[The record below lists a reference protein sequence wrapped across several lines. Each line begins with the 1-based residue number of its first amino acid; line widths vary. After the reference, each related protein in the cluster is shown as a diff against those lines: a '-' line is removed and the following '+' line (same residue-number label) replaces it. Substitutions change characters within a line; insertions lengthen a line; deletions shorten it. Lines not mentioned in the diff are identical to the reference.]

1 MSDMVL
7 EKRAGALWGCK
18 DAKARF
24 SLVGEASSDQF
35 QLNFT
40 SEKASFTSSSPTATT
55 KEKPCDS
62 KSIIS
67 PCFQTSH
74 SMNNTIEPRLI
85 ALLNDAPCES
95 YNISPSLE
103 LPPLHDP
110 NILKASGRPLLLEP
124 DASKRNGK
132 PSTNSQLAP
141 KHKPLIPPLEDDEKT
156 QKGSETKQKHGKT
169 AADRALGNS
178 SPQSLRKILD
188 NNTDSTVAVT
198 SKKRNIVETSKD
210 DFVQLPQPPK
220 KHKAAKQVVPPIII
234 GLFEPPPQAAL
245 FPPIASSSFHDSHG
259 RNSLNT
265 VLPKVTE
272 LKENSRKDSSNNIEK
287 AEPSQKKGQKKDV
300 RPRKKWTEDE
310 TSNLLLGVHKHGI
323 GNWTDILEDPSF
335 SFNGRSAIDLKDRF
349 RTCCPAELRGKTT
362 GTKSTQGA
370 EGSKQKAKSKSS
382 LMSENILIEDDEIG
396 TSSTGGDSNATKQR
410 KSRAHRKRLE
420 DLAQLGIEGPF
431 QKSGRRQRRLFSE
444 DEDRAILEGYE
455 IYGPAWTQIQRDP
468 RLNLQTRQPT
478 DLRDR
483 FRNKH
488 PDKFRSEN
496 KADSGKP
503 SLNQS
508 PPSFP
513 STDGRGKE
521 NVMPTLNQYTSPFIP
536 QGHEMNLHMN
546 ENFGKDNSSGSAA
559 QGSSLHN
566 LSSREGLRIQEIIS
580 SEQEISKALPLQN
593 HTSMFN
599 FKDTDVTFG
608 DQTGMDSSDSLPYT
622 QSFDWNS
629 GISAPFSNN
638 IGEMDISRLLLD
650 ESWPDIPSSSSK
662 EKQSYTDINSIITSS
677 AEPLHNGPSFFNML
691 NDPDQIDD
699 PFG

>member
-1 MSDMVL
+1 
-7 EKRAGALWGCK
+7 
-18 DAKARF
+18 
-24 SLVGEASSDQF
+24 
-35 QLNFT
+35 
-40 SEKASFTSSSPTATT
+40 
-55 KEKPCDS
+55 
-62 KSIIS
+62 
-67 PCFQTSH
+67 
-74 SMNNTIEPRLI
+74 MNNTIEPRLI
-85 ALLNDAPCES
+85 ALLNDEPSES
-95 YNISPSLE
+95 NISPSLE

-124 DASKRNGK
+124 DTSKRNGK
-132 PSTNSQLAP
+132 PSSNSQLSP
-141 KHKPLIPPLEDDEKT
+141 KHKSLIPSLDDDEKIL
-156 QKGSETKQKHGKT
+156 KGGEAKQKPAKT
-169 AADRALGNS
+169 SADRALGNS

-188 NNTDSTVAVT
+188 DDTTTTVAAT

-220 KHKAAKQVVPPIII
+220 KQKAAKQVVPPIII

-272 LKENSRKDSSNNIEK
+272 LKDNTRNSSHAKEK
-287 AEPSQKKGQKKDV
+287 AEPPPTKAVKKDV
-300 RPRKKWTEDE
+300 RPRKKWTEEE
-310 TSNLLLGVHKHGI
+310 TSNLLLGVYRHGV
-323 GNWTDILEDPSF
+323 GNWTDILEDSKY

-349 RTCCPAELRGKTT
+349 RTCCPAELRGKAASI
-362 GTKSTQGA
+362 KSNQGSVA
-370 EGSKQKAKSKSS
+370 SKHKTKSKSS
-382 LMSENILIEDDEIG
+382 LMSENILIDDDEIG
-396 TSSTGGDSNATKQR
+396 AGNAKENRKATKQCKAR
-410 KSRAHRKRLE
+410 THRKRLE
-420 DLAQLGIEGPF
+420 DLVQLGIEGPF
-431 QKSGRRQRRLFSE
+431 QKSKRRERRAFSD

-455 IYGPAWTQIQRDP
+455 IYGPAWTRIQRDP
-468 RLNLQTRQPT
+468 RLNLQSRQPT

-488 PDKFRSEN
+488 PEKFRNED
-496 KADSGKP
+496 KPDPGKQT
-503 SLNQS
+503 LNRCS
-508 PPSFP
+508 PTLT

-521 NVMPTLNQYTSPFIP
+521 NVMPTLNQYTSPLIP
-536 QGHEMNLHMN
+536 QGPEMIGHVN
-546 ENFGKDNSSGSAA
+546 ESLGKDTSSGSATH
-559 QGSSLHN
+559 GSSLHT
-566 LSSREGLRIQEIIS
+566 LATREGLRIQEIIS
-580 SEQEISKALPLQN
+580 SEQGTSRALPLQN

-599 FKDTDVTFG
+599 FKDNDVSFG
-608 DQTGMDSSDSLPYT
+608 DQSGMDPSDSLPYT

-650 ESWPDIPSSSSK
+650 ESWPDISSSSSK
-662 EKQSYTDINSIITSS
+662 EKQSYTDINSIISSS

>member
-1 MSDMVL
+1 
-7 EKRAGALWGCK
+7 
-18 DAKARF
+18 
-24 SLVGEASSDQF
+24 
-35 QLNFT
+35 
-40 SEKASFTSSSPTATT
+40 
-55 KEKPCDS
+55 
-62 KSIIS
+62 
-67 PCFQTSH
+67 
-74 SMNNTIEPRLI
+74 MNNTIEPRLI
-85 ALLNDAPCES
+85 ALLNDASSES
-95 YNISPSLE
+95 YISPSLE

-132 PSTNSQLAP
+132 PSTDSQLAT
-141 KHKPLIPPLEDDEKT
+141 KHKPLIPPLDEDEKIL
-156 QKGSETKQKHGKT
+156 KGSEAKQKHTKT

-188 NNTDSTVAVT
+188 DDTTTTVAGP

-220 KHKAAKQVVPPIII
+220 KQKAAKQVVPPIII

-272 LKENSRKDSSNNIEK
+272 VKENMRKDSSHDKGNS
-287 AEPSQKKGQKKDV
+287 EPSQTKVLRKDV
-300 RPRKKWTEDE
+300 RPRKKWTEEE
-310 TSNLLLGVHKHGI
+310 TSNLLLGVYKHGV
-323 GNWTDILEDPSF
+323 GNWTDILEDSNY

-349 RTCCPAELRGKTT
+349 RTCCPTELRGKVAA
-362 GTKSTQGA
+362 TKSNQGSV
-370 EGSKQKAKSKSS
+370 ESKPKTKSKSS
-382 LMSENILIEDDEIG
+382 LMSENILIEDDEV
-396 TSSTGGDSNATKQR
+396 SVSNANQTRGSIKQHKAR
-410 KSRAHRKRLE
+410 THRKRLE
-420 DLAQLGIEGPF
+420 DLVHLGIEGPF
-431 QKSGRRQRRLFSE
+431 QKSKRRERRVFSE
-444 DEDRAILEGYE
+444 DEDKAILEGYE
-455 IYGPAWTQIQRDP
+455 LYGPAWTRIQRDP
-468 RLNLQTRQPT
+468 RLNLQSRQPT

-488 PDKFRSEN
+488 PERFRNEDK
-496 KADSGKP
+496 AVPGKQI
-503 SLNQS
+503 SKRCS
-508 PPSFP
+508 PAFP

-521 NVMPTLNQYTSPFIP
+521 NMMPTLNQYTPPFIL
-536 QGHEMNLHMN
+536 QGPEMAGHVN
-546 ENFGKDNSSGSAA
+546 EGPGRDNSSSSAA
-559 QGSSLHN
+559 HGSSLHN
-566 LSSREGLRIQEIIS
+566 LASREGLRIQEIIS
-580 SEQEISKALPLQN
+580 SEQEVSKALPLQN
-593 HTSMFN
+593 HNSIFN
-599 FKDTDVTFG
+599 FKDNDVTFG
-608 DQTGMDSSDSLPYT
+608 DQNGMDSSDSLPYT
-622 QSFDWNS
+622 QSFDWSS

>member
-1 MSDMVL
+1 
-7 EKRAGALWGCK
+7 
-18 DAKARF
+18 
-24 SLVGEASSDQF
+24 
-35 QLNFT
+35 
-40 SEKASFTSSSPTATT
+40 
-55 KEKPCDS
+55 
-62 KSIIS
+62 
-67 PCFQTSH
+67 
-74 SMNNTIEPRLI
+74 MNKTIEPRLI
-85 ALLNDAPCES
+85 SLLNDAPSES

-124 DASKRNGK
+124 DAIKRTGK

-141 KHKPLIPPLEDDEKT
+141 PKHKSLIHPLDDDEKT
-156 QKGSETKQKHGKT
+156 QKGSDIKQKHGKT
-169 AADRALGNS
+169 IADRTLGHS

-188 NNTDSTVAVT
+188 DNTDSAVIVA

-220 KHKAAKQVVPPIII
+220 KQKAAKQVVPPIII

-272 LKENSRKDSSNNIEK
+272 LKDKSREESSNKNEK
-287 AEPSQKKGQKKDV
+287 AEPSQKKAQKKDV
-300 RPRKKWTEDE
+300 RPRKKWTEEE
-310 TSNLLLGVHKHGI
+310 TSNLLLGVQKHGV
-323 GNWTDILEDPSF
+323 GCWTDILEDTSF

-349 RTCCPAELRGKTT
+349 RTCCPPELGGKRT
-362 GTKSTQGA
+362 GTKSSQGPA
-370 EGSKQKAKSKSS
+370 GTKQKAKSKSS
-382 LMSENILIEDDEIG
+382 LMSENILIEEEEIG
-396 TSSTGGDSNATKQR
+396 ISSAGGDTNVTNQR
-410 KSRAHRKRLE
+410 KSRAHRKKLE
-420 DLAQLGIEGPF
+420 DWACLGIEGPF
-431 QKSGRRQRRLFSE
+431 QKSGRRQRRPFSE
-444 DEDRAILEGYE
+444 EEDRAILEGYE
-455 IYGPAWTQIQRDP
+455 IYGPSWAEIQRDS
-468 RLNLQTRQPT
+468 RLNLQSRQPT

-483 FRNKH
+483 YRNKN

-496 KADSGKP
+496 KSESGKP
-503 SLNQS
+503 GLNRS
-508 PPSFP
+508 PPGFP

-521 NVMPTLNQYTSPFIP
+521 NVMPTLNQYTSPFLL
-536 QGHEMNLHMN
+536 QGPEMNGHMN
-546 ENFGKDNSSGSAA
+546 DSLGKDMSSGSAPH
-559 QGSSLHN
+559 GPSLHN
-566 LSSREGLRIQEIIS
+566 LSNREGLRIQEIIS
-580 SEQEISKALPLQN
+580 SEQDMSKALPLQN

-608 DQTGMDSSDSLPYT
+608 DQNGMDSSDSLPYT

-629 GISAPFSNN
+629 SISAPFSNN

>member
-1 MSDMVL
+1 
-7 EKRAGALWGCK
+7 
-18 DAKARF
+18 
-24 SLVGEASSDQF
+24 
-35 QLNFT
+35 
-40 SEKASFTSSSPTATT
+40 
-55 KEKPCDS
+55 
-62 KSIIS
+62 
-67 PCFQTSH
+67 
-74 SMNNTIEPRLI
+74 MNNTIEPRLI
-85 ALLNDAPCES
+85 ALLNDAPSES
-95 YNISPSLE
+95 YISPSLE

-124 DASKRNGK
+124 DASKRGSK

-141 KHKPLIPPLEDDEKT
+141 KHKPLIPPLDDDEKIP
-156 QKGSETKQKHGKT
+156 KGTETKQKHPKT

-188 NNTDSTVAVT
+188 DDTTATGTAT

-210 DFVQLPQPPK
+210 EFVQLPQPPK
-220 KHKAAKQVVPPIII
+220 KQKAAKQVVPPIII

-272 LKENSRKDSSNNIEK
+272 LKDNTRKDSSHDKEK
-287 AEPSQKKGQKKDV
+287 AEPSQAKPLKKDV
-300 RPRKKWTEDE
+300 RPRKKWTEEE
-310 TSNLLLGVHKHGI
+310 TSNLLLGVYKHGV
-323 GNWTDILEDPSF
+323 GNWTDILEDSNYF
-335 SFNGRSAIDLKDRF
+335 FNGRSAIDLKDRF
-349 RTCCPAELRGKTT
+349 RTCCPAELRGKAA
-362 GTKSTQGA
+362 GAKSNQGPD
-370 EGSKQKAKSKSS
+370 GPKQKNKSKSS
-382 LMSENILIEDDEIG
+382 LMSENILIEDDELG
-396 TSSTGGDSNATKQR
+396 ATNRNGDKGATKQHKAR
-410 KSRAHRKRLE
+410 THRKRLE
-420 DLAQLGIEGPF
+420 DLVHLGIEGPF
-431 QKSGRRQRRLFSE
+431 QKSKRRERRAFSE

-455 IYGPAWTQIQRDP
+455 IYGPAWTRIQRDP
-468 RLNLQTRQPT
+468 RLNLQSRQPT

-488 PDKFRSEN
+488 PEKFRN
-496 KADSGKP
+496 DDKPDSGK
-503 SLNQS
+503 QS
-508 PPSFP
+508 VIRCSPTFL
-513 STDGRGKE
+513 STDG
-521 NVMPTLNQYTSPFIP
+521 P
-536 QGHEMNLHMN
+536 
-546 ENFGKDNSSGSAA
+546 
-559 QGSSLHN
+559 
-566 LSSREGLRIQEIIS
+566 
-580 SEQEISKALPLQN
+580 LPLQN
-593 HTSMFN
+593 HASMFS
-599 FKDTDVTFG
+599 FKDNDVTFG

>member
-1 MSDMVL
+1 
-7 EKRAGALWGCK
+7 
-18 DAKARF
+18 
-24 SLVGEASSDQF
+24 
-35 QLNFT
+35 
-40 SEKASFTSSSPTATT
+40 
-55 KEKPCDS
+55 
-62 KSIIS
+62 
-67 PCFQTSH
+67 
-74 SMNNTIEPRLI
+74 MNNTIEPRLI
-85 ALLNDAPCES
+85 ALLNDAPSELYS
-95 YNISPSLE
+95 ISPSLE

-132 PSTNSQLAP
+132 PSTNLQLAS
-141 KHKPLIPPLEDDEKT
+141 KHKPLIPPLDDDETT
-156 QKGSETKQKHGKT
+156 QKGSEAKQKHGKS
-169 AADRALGNS
+169 AADRTLGNS

-188 NNTDSTVAVT
+188 NDTNTTVAIT
-198 SKKRNIVETSKD
+198 SKKRNIVEISKD

-220 KHKAAKQVVPPIII
+220 KQKAAKQVVPPIII

-272 LKENSRKDSSNNIEK
+272 LKDDSRKDSSNDKK
-287 AEPSQKKGQKKDV
+287 AESSQTKAQKKDV
-300 RPRKKWTEDE
+300 RPRKKWTEEE
-310 TSNLLLGVHKHGI
+310 TAHLLLGVHTHGV
-323 GNWTDILEDPSF
+323 GNWTDILEDSSY

-349 RTCCPAELRGKTT
+349 RTCCPAELRGKAVD
-362 GTKSTQGA
+362 TKSSQGPD
-370 EGSKQKAKSKSS
+370 GSKLKTKSKSS

-396 TSSTGGDSNATKQR
+396 PINASGDANVAKQR
-410 KSRAHRKRLE
+410 KSRAHRKKLE

-431 QKSGRRQRRLFSE
+431 QKSRRRERRPFSE
-444 DEDRAILEGYE
+444 EEDRAILEGYE
-455 IYGPAWTQIQRDP
+455 IYGPAWTRIQRDP
-468 RLNLQTRQPT
+468 RLNLQSRQPT

-488 PDKFRSEN
+488 PEKFRSED

-503 SLNQS
+503 SLNRS
-508 PPSFP
+508 SPSFP
-513 STDGRGKE
+513 STD
-521 NVMPTLNQYTSPFIP
+521 SP
-536 QGHEMNLHMN
+536 
-546 ENFGKDNSSGSAA
+546 
-559 QGSSLHN
+559 
-566 LSSREGLRIQEIIS
+566 
-580 SEQEISKALPLQN
+580 LPLQN

-622 QSFDWNS
+622 QSFDWNP

-662 EKQSYTDINSIITSS
+662 EKQTYNDINSIITSS

-699 PFG
+699 PFA

>member
-1 MSDMVL
+1 
-7 EKRAGALWGCK
+7 
-18 DAKARF
+18 
-24 SLVGEASSDQF
+24 
-35 QLNFT
+35 
-40 SEKASFTSSSPTATT
+40 
-55 KEKPCDS
+55 
-62 KSIIS
+62 
-67 PCFQTSH
+67 
-74 SMNNTIEPRLI
+74 MNNTIEPRLI
-85 ALLNDAPCES
+85 ALLNDAPSES
-95 YNISPSLE
+95 YISPSLE

-132 PSTNSQLAP
+132 PSTNSQLTP
-141 KHKPLIPPLEDDEKT
+141 KHKPLIPPLEDDEQIK
-156 QKGSETKQKHGKT
+156 KGSETKQKHGKS
-169 AADRALGNS
+169 AADRTLGNS

-188 NNTDSTVAVT
+188 DDTNTTVAIT

-220 KHKAAKQVVPPIII
+220 KQKAAKQVVPPIII

-265 VLPKVTE
+265 VLPKVAE
-272 LKENSRKDSSNNIEK
+272 LKDNSRKVSSNDNEK
-287 AEPSQKKGQKKDV
+287 SEPSQTKAQKKDV
-300 RPRKKWTEDE
+300 RPRKKWTEEE
-310 TSNLLLGVHKHGI
+310 TSNLLLGVKKHGI
-323 GNWTDILEDPSF
+323 GNWTDILEDPSY
-335 SFNGRSAIDLKDRF
+335 SFNGRKAVDLKDRF
-349 RTCCPAELRGKTT
+349 RTCCPADLRAMAT
-362 GTKSTQGA
+362 GTKSSQGPD
-370 EGSKQKAKSKSS
+370 GSKQKTKSKSS
-382 LMSENILIEDDEIG
+382 LMSENILIEEDEIG
-396 TSSTGGDSNATKQR
+396 ASNASGETDATKQR
-410 KSRAHRKRLE
+410 KSRNHRKRLE

-431 QKSGRRQRRLFSE
+431 QKSRRRERRPFSE

-455 IYGPAWTQIQRDP
+455 IYGPAWTRMQRDP
-468 RLNLQTRQPT
+468 RLNLQSRQPT

-488 PDKFRSEN
+488 PEKFRSED
-496 KADSGKP
+496 KADSGMP
-503 SLNQS
+503 SLNRS
-508 PPSFP
+508 SPSFP
-513 STDGRGKE
+513 SSDGRGKE
-521 NVMPTLNQYTSPFIP
+521 NMMPTLNQYTSPFIL
-536 QGHEMNLHMN
+536 QGPEMNGHIN
-546 ENFGKDNSSGSAA
+546 ESFGKDSSSGSTAH
-559 QGSSLHN
+559 GSSLHN

-580 SEQEISKALPLQN
+580 SEQEISKTLPLQN

-599 FKDTDVTFG
+599 FKDADVTFG

-622 QSFDWNS
+622 QSFDWNA

>member
-1 MSDMVL
+1 
-7 EKRAGALWGCK
+7 
-18 DAKARF
+18 
-24 SLVGEASSDQF
+24 
-35 QLNFT
+35 
-40 SEKASFTSSSPTATT
+40 
-55 KEKPCDS
+55 
-62 KSIIS
+62 
-67 PCFQTSH
+67 
-74 SMNNTIEPRLI
+74 MNNTIEPRLI
-85 ALLNDAPCES
+85 ALLNDAPSELYS
-95 YNISPSLE
+95 ISPSLE

-132 PSTNSQLAP
+132 PSTNLQLAP
-141 KHKPLIPPLEDDEKT
+141 KHKPLIPPLDDDETT
-156 QKGSETKQKHGKT
+156 QKGSEAKQKHGKS
-169 AADRALGNS
+169 AADRTLGNS

-188 NNTDSTVAVT
+188 NDTNTTVAIT

-220 KHKAAKQVVPPIII
+220 KQKAAKQVVPPIII

-272 LKENSRKDSSNNIEK
+272 LKDDSRKDSSNDKK
-287 AEPSQKKGQKKDV
+287 AESSQTKAQKKDV
-300 RPRKKWTEDE
+300 RPRKKWTEEE
-310 TSNLLLGVHKHGI
+310 TAHLLLGVHTHGV
-323 GNWTDILEDPSF
+323 GNWTDILEDSSY

-349 RTCCPAELRGKTT
+349 RTCCPAELRGKAVD
-362 GTKSTQGA
+362 TKSSQGPD
-370 EGSKQKAKSKSS
+370 GSKLKTKSKSS

-396 TSSTGGDSNATKQR
+396 PSNASGDANAAKQR
-410 KSRAHRKRLE
+410 KSRAHRKKLE

-431 QKSGRRQRRLFSE
+431 QKSRRRERRPFSE
-444 DEDRAILEGYE
+444 EEDRAILEGYE
-455 IYGPAWTQIQRDP
+455 IYGPAWTRIQRDP
-468 RLNLQTRQPT
+468 RLNLQSRQPT

-488 PDKFRSEN
+488 PEKFRSED

-503 SLNQS
+503 
-508 PPSFP
+508 
-513 STDGRGKE
+513 K
-521 NVMPTLNQYTSPFIP
+521 
-536 QGHEMNLHMN
+536 
-546 ENFGKDNSSGSAA
+546 
-559 QGSSLHN
+559 
-566 LSSREGLRIQEIIS
+566 
-580 SEQEISKALPLQN
+580 QEISKALPLQK
-593 HTSMFN
+593 HFSMFN

-662 EKQSYTDINSIITSS
+662 EKQTYNDINSIITSS

-699 PFG
+699 PFA